1 MRPTPPRLNSLFA
14 TPLVVRSDPV
24 AYRIEP
30 LLLSPTDNVP
40 PPMYLTVPG
49 QDVRLHVKA
58 KQLGDVVFKSF
69 FDGAKR
75 GTTGATTT
83 TATAASR
90 WGSLAGSFG
99 RQIGDASSLSG
110 KDGSSRTASA
120 AHFALGGQTGRV
132 DYCLQPGLIENEYI
146 R

>member
-1 MRPTPPRLNSLFA
+1 MLPYPDSIHCFGTLHTCA
-14 TPLVVRSDPV
+14 RSDPV

-30 LLLSPTDNVP
+30 LLLSPKDTAP

-69 FDGAKR
+69 FDGSKR
-75 GTTGATTT
+75 GTTTT
-83 TATAASR
+83 TAAASR
-90 WGSLAGSFG
+90 WGSLAESFG
-99 RQIGDASSLSG
+99 RQIGDASSPSG
-110 KDGSSRTASA
+110 KDGSSWTTTA